1 MQNKSERRT
10 LRGLTQNKLQEA
22 ILLLRDSFVELQM
35 VYGTPRGIIYME
47 LYEPHTEEELSVY
60 TTTNGEFFDI
70 HLVISGD
77 AGDDEAELGAVLEDF
92 ILGHGNE

>member
-1 MQNKSERRT
+1 
-10 LRGLTQNKLQEA
+10 
-22 ILLLRDSFVELQM
+22 
-35 VYGTPRGIIYME
+35 ME
-47 LYEPHTEEELSVY
+47 LYEPHTGEELSVY